1 MDSLIETFHIDIKI
15 IIAQIINFG
24 IVFFILYYFIL
35 KPLLKVM
42 KERSEKIQNGLKF
55 SEQMERDMKEIQE
68 KKEGILSEAQKKAD
82 IEFENSKKIA
92 EERKRKMLEDAQKEA
107 QELIVTMRAQ
117 GEDERQSI
125 INKSKGD
132 ILDLSFAVVAKV
144 LGRKIS
150 EKDNKELTE
159 KFIKNI

>member
-55 SEQMERDMKEIQE
+55 SEQIERDMKEIQE
-68 KKEGILSEAQKKAD
+68 KKEGILSEVQRKAD